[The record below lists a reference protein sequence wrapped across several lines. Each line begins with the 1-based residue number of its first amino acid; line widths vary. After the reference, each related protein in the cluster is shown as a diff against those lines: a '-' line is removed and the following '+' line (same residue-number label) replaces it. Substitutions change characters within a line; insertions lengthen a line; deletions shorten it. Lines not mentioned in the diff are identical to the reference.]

1 MKNKLMQ
8 KYFRW
13 FSVCYLV
20 LMAVIYWQ
28 MVPYYSVRTEETDM
42 NTPTGIVGEIVDG
55 KTIEQKFVST
65 TNSLDSLRL
74 LTATFNRVNTGT
86 MHFVIYGEDGA
97 ILSDSVLDVQNLNN
111 DSLTNVP
118 LSPEITD
125 CQGKILTLK
134 VFTEGASDGH
144 APTLYFGTSDET
156 LPSAAFGSYTVNG
169 KKENGQLC
177 LTVRGTSPTNVG
189 PITLG
194 IMVVLY
200 AALLLAYFIAQHKEA
215 KGKPSVIGAVCGML
229 EKYNFLMRQL
239 VGRDFKT
246 KYKRSI
252 LGVAWSFLNPFL
264 TMAVQYIVFSTLFK
278 SDTPNYPLYLLTGVV
293 FFSFFSEAC
302 STGLGAITANAS
314 LIKKVYIPKYIYP
327 ISKTLSSL
335 VNFGFSLIPILI
347 VMLVTRTPFR
357 LSLLLLVYDVL
368 CMLLFLLGMAFL
380 LSTMMT
386 FFQDTQFLWGVASMM
401 WMYFTPIFYT
411 ENIIPASMRTLYHM
425 NPLYQYVSFA
435 RVCIIDGISPVPMQY
450 IYCAVSGFVV
460 FVTGLMVFRKHQD
473 DFIFHL

>member
-13 FSVCYLV
+13 FTACYLV

-28 MVPYYSVRTEETDM
+28 MVPYYSTKTEETM
-42 NTPTGIVGEIVDG
+42 PITPTGIIGEIVD
-55 KTIEQKFVST
+55 TMVVEQKFIPMT
-65 TNSLDSLRL
+65 ENLTGLRL
-74 LTATFNRVNTGT
+74 LTATYNRENTGS
-86 MHFVIYGEDGA
+86 MYFEICSQDGTV
-97 ILSDSVLDVQNLNN
+97 LSRSVVDVRNLKN
-111 DSLTNVP
+111 DQMTDIP
-118 LSPEITD
+118 LSAQISG
-125 CQGKILTLK
+125 CQGKLLTLK
-134 VFTEGASDGH
+134 VFTEVAVPGF
-144 APTLYFGTSDET
+144 APTLYFGYPGET
-156 LPSAAFGSYTVNG
+156 ERPAAVGEYTLNG
-169 KKENGQLC
+169 AAAEGQLC
-177 LTVRGTSPTNVG
+177 LAITGSSATN
-189 PITLG
+189 IG
-194 IMVVLY
+194 IVAFAVMVAVY
-200 AALLLAYFIAQHKEA
+200 VIALFAYWISQRKEA
-215 KGKPSVIGAVCGML
+215 GEKPSALGAVCGML

-246 KYKRSI
+246 KYKRSV

-302 STGLGAITANAS
+302 NTGLGAITANAS

-327 ISKTLSSL
+327 MSKTLSSL
-335 VNFGFSLIPILI
+335 VNFGFSLIPIMI

-357 LSLLLLVYDVL
+357 PSLLLLVYDVL
-368 CMLLFLLGMAFL
+368 CMLLFLQGMAFL

-411 ENIIPASMRTLYHM
+411 ENIIPASMRTVYHM
-425 NPLYQYVSFA
+425 NPMYQFLSFA

-450 IYCAVSGFVV
+450 VYCALGGLAV
-460 FVTGLMVFRKHQD
+460 FVIGVAVFRKHQD
-473 DFIFHL
+473 EFIFHL